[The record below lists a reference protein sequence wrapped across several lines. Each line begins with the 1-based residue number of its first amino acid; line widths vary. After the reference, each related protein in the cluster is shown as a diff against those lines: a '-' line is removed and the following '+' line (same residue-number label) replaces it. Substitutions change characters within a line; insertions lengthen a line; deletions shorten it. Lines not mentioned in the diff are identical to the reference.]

1 MSARQD
7 GSPNNPVTV
16 RIIETVYVEAGTA
29 ADFKS
34 VVQRL
39 TGKDA
44 AAEMPEESSSR
55 PQSAQSSRVMGQAG
69 SLGDRKAAAGASTGE
84 K

>member
-7 GSPNNPVTV
+7 GSPNPVTV

-44 AAEMPEESSSR
+44 AAELPEESSS
-55 PQSAQSSRVMGQAG
+55 SSRVMGQAG

>member
-7 GSPNNPVTV
+7 GSPNPVTV

-44 AAEMPEESSSR
+44 AAELPEES
-55 PQSAQSSRVMGQAG
+55 SSRVMGQAG